1 MTKEQESELFARTFL
16 TMGKKRQEEFLV
28 NLFKSN
34 SSNEKLIDYVL
45 YKPVVSSYN
54 LKVNDYGLLDIN
66 ASSYPSINK
75 NYYREKDLILQD
87 EKIKVKVEAINIFDS
102 YLWVEI
108 YTNNNKK
115 ELVSIY
121 ESYVKPL
128 PSIDEVISEAF
139 DF

>member
-1 MTKEQESELFARTFL
+1 MTREQESELFARTFL

-45 YKPVVSSYN
+45 YKPVVSSYK